1 MKYRTREWS
10 TNPGKIIFIDGVSSS
25 GKSSLAKELQKRLT
39 EPFLHLQLD
48 DFIHMMPRTDDM
60 PLFMQMVDGMHRSIA
75 AMSEGGN
82 NLIVDHVLV
91 DKSWLDQ
98 CLELLVDRYV
108 LFVGLRCPLEEL
120 ERREK
125 ERGPR
130 RQGFAR
136 AQIDLIDPG
145 KIYDLKLDTQELS
158 VDQCAEQVLEFYG
171 SNEPTAFDEM
181 RAAVNPSV

>member
-1 MKYRTREWS
+1 MS
-10 TNPGKIIFIDGVSSS
+10 CGKIIFLDGVSSS

-48 DFIHMMPRTDDM
+48 DFIHMLPTTDDM
-60 PLFMQMVDGMHRSIA
+60 PQFMKMVDGMHRSIA
-75 AMSEGGN
+75 AMSDAGN

-91 DKSWLDQ
+91 DKSWTDQ
-98 CLELLVDRYV
+98 CVQLFADRNV
-108 LFVGLRCPLEEL
+108 LFVGLRCLLEEL

-136 AQIDLIDPG
+136 AQIDLIDQG
-145 KIYDLKLDTQELS
+145 KIYDLMLDTQDLGVEE
-158 VDQCAEQVLEFYG
+158 CAERVLEFYG
-171 SNEPTAFDEM
+171 TERPTAFGRM
-181 RAAVNPSV
+181 RAAVSF